1 MRQLKNDTPNIDN
14 TQNKMSRKK
23 IPDDIQA
30 EVIFKSNRECVVCD
44 NHKRG
49 DHIHHID
56 GNNENYKFEN
66 LAFLCVYCHNDAS
79 VTNNIIKK
87 LSPKTIVKYRDHKYQ
102 VIATARENSLKLFNS
117 PVNGLTTEDLLTT
130 SKNAL
135 IIIEIEKLKEEYF
148 SAEWTERSDI
158 LSKLHKFS
166 DHTNFRVAVDVFNF
180 LSIAADQTRG
190 GMTTDVASS
199 IFSLILS
206 FFPYS
211 GNEADNEKTIEL
223 SNECANI
230 AFSLLYDTTIYLKNY
245 DIAMY
250 GLTILKYIYKKGK
263 QQKLQPLIEKV
274 NETYK
279 EIEQTLQRPGRNDL
293 GEALQL
299 VKEFRTD
306 IEEGTLSFPPL
317 SDNLMKLIYSD
328 RQQRK

>member
-1 MRQLKNDTPNIDN
+1 
-14 TQNKMSRKK
+14 MSRKK
-23 IPDDIQA
+23 IPDEIQA

-56 GNNENYKFEN
+56 GNNSNNKFEN
-66 LAFLCVYCHNDAS
+66 LAFLCFDCHNEAS
-79 VTNNIIKK
+79 LTGSLRKK
-87 LSPKTIVKYRDHKYQ
+87 LTPKTIIKYRDFKYQ
-102 VIATARENSLKLFNS
+102 VVATERENSLRIFNS

-148 SAEWTERSDI
+148 SVEWAERSDI
-158 LSKLHKFS
+158 LLKLHKFS

-180 LSIAADQTRG
+180 LSLAADQTRG
-190 GMTTDVASS
+190 GMTTDVAST
-199 IFSLILS
+199 ILS
-206 FFPYS
+206 SILNFFPYS
-211 GNEADNEKTIEL
+211 DNAADKDKTIEL
-223 SNECANI
+223 ANECANI

-245 DIAMY
+245 EIAMY

-263 QQKLQPLIEKV
+263 YQKLQSLIDKV
-274 NETYK
+274 NETYL
-279 EIEQTLQRPGRNDL
+279 EIEQTLQRPERNDL

-299 VKEFRTD
+299 VNEFRTD
-306 IEEGTLSFPPL
+306 IEGGTLSFPPL

-328 RQQRK
+328 RKQSD

>member
-1 MRQLKNDTPNIDN
+1 MA
-14 TQNKMSRKK
+14 RKK

-56 GNNENYKFEN
+56 GDSSNNKFEN
-66 LAFLCVYCHNDAS
+66 LALLCIYCHNDAS
-79 VTNNIIKK
+79 VTGNIIKK
-87 LSPKTIVKYRDHKYQ
+87 LSAKTIIKFRDHKYQ
-102 VIATARENSLKLFNS
+102 VIEKNRENSLKLFNS
-117 PVNGLTTEDLLTT
+117 PINGLTTEDLLST

-148 SAEWTERSDI
+148 SADWEKRSDI
-158 LSKLHKFS
+158 ISKLHKFS

-190 GMTTDVASS
+190 GMTNNVAIS
-199 IFSLILS
+199 IFSLLLD

-211 GNEADNEKTIEL
+211 DNEAENQKTVEL
-223 SNECANI
+223 ANECVNI
-230 AFSLLYDTTIYLKNY
+230 AFSMVYDTTIYLKNY

-263 QQKLQPLIEKV
+263 QQKLQQLIDKV
-274 NETYK
+274 NETYN
-279 EIEQTLQRPGRNDL
+279 EIEQTLQRPERNDL
-293 GEALQL
+293 DDALQL
-299 VKEFRTD
+299 VREFRAD
-306 IEEGTLSFPPL
+306 IEESSLSFPSL
-317 SDNLMKLIYSD
+317 SDNLMDLIYID
-328 RQQRK
+328 R